1 MLADGYKER
10 KEKMK
15 RERERE
21 RPSAEGGTGERKR
34 EVFQGR
40 CRVTVFWLASNP
52 SFQGSH
58 SPSDPPGWTH
68 LVCQEPLRT
77 APRLPIILSEF
88 LIGPR
93 ITPPRKPP
101 RDISGRNNAQSQ
113 THSWNRRA
121 TCAYSGLVR
130 AAPCHCMCLRSLNYI

>member
-1 MLADGYKER
+1 MTDGYKER

-21 RPSAEGGTGERKR
+21 EAERRGGAGERKK
-34 EVFQGR
+34 GK
-40 CRVTVFWLASNP
+40 
-52 SFQGSH
+52 SFRDDAGPLHPDWPAAQGSKGHTARPIHRDGSTRSARNH
-58 SPSDPPGWTH
+58 S
-68 LVCQEPLRT
+68 ET

-93 ITPPRKPP
+93 ITPPWKPP

-113 THSWNRRA
+113 THS
-121 TCAYSGLVR
+121 
-130 AAPCHCMCLRSLNYI
+130 